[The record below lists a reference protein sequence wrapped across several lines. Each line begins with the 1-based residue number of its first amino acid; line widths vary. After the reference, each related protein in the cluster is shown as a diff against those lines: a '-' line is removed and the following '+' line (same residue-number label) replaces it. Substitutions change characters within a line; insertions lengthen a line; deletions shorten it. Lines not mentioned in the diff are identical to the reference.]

1 MPRPRPRPSE
11 VVIFPM
17 ALTPKQCTRL
27 ALDKKEN
34 GKTSRSVL
42 CQNFDLYSL
51 LCVAVSDMLLLVQV
65 SEANCTDSRV
75 PDQDGDCYC
84 PSMTVQIGGSCVD
97 LSVLNPSII
106 VPVVL
111 LGLIATFAYGKY
123 RHKAADN
130 IWKIK
135 FKDLK
140 FPATPQI
147 LGVGTFGVVIRAE
160 YYGTNVAV
168 KRVVPVEASS
178 SPARIDPR
186 VALNA
191 ALSYFRGDRQG
202 TSTNDTEKPKVFSKS
217 GSHFDLRPGS
227 SDPFG
232 RAALTDSGRFNKS
245 SNFAN
250 SGNFAPSENSESSFN
265 ERVPRMPPGAS
276 PPTTTDAQYHLSGG
290 ASARKN
296 LKLTLSGPADM
307 VGQS

>member
-1 MPRPRPRPSE
+1 
-11 VVIFPM
+11 M

-160 YYGTNVAV
+160 YYGTSVAV

-178 SPARIDPR
+178 SPARVDPR
-186 VALNA
+186 MAFTA
-191 ALSYFRGDRQG
+191 ALSYFRGDRQA
-202 TSTNDTEKPKVFSKS
+202 TSTNDPEKPKVSSKS

-250 SGNFAPSENSESSFN
+250 SGNFAPSENSDASFN
-265 ERVPRMPPGAS
+265 ERVPPMPSGAPGA
-276 PPTTTDAQYHLSGG
+276 TADAQYHNSGG

-296 LKLTLSGPADM
+296 LKLTLSGAADM
-307 VGQS
+307 VRQS